1 MAMKGR
7 MICRLAAWIM
17 GIAGLMAAGV
27 SSASSYALST
37 NSITNFL
44 LSMPSG
50 STFGGFTFS
59 GDIAVSLG
67 DLTGGDIDI
76 DKQDADAACVGG
88 YCAGFDNSFSSH
100 GVSPYPGYAYGDA
113 LISDKNV
120 LAGTGAASSI
130 GEATSYDGL
139 AGAAGANTMI
149 AVFSLV
155 SAGALDFSFLST
167 PYMETQL
174 GAGAL
179 AASGTT
185 DMNIVIRQG
194 GTKIFEWT
202 PDGSSGGILNG
213 TEGSDPFSL
222 NFGINGIDS
231 YSPGTGAF
239 TASTAALAAG
249 AYTMEIF
256 MGNEAH
262 VASVSAVPVPAAL
275 PLFGTGVVALAAL
288 ARRRSKS
295 SKQNT
300 PE

>member
-1 MAMKGR
+1 MKGR
-7 MICRLAAWIM
+7 MICRLAAWIVGGACLLAT
-17 GIAGLMAAGV
+17 GI
-27 SSASSYALST
+27 SSASSYAVST
-37 NSITNFL
+37 NNITSFL
-44 LSMPSG
+44 LAMPSG

-67 DLTGGDIDI
+67 DLTGGDLDI
-76 DKQDADAACVGG
+76 AKQDADAACVGA
-88 YCAGFDNSFSSH
+88 YCAGFNNSFAPHAS
-100 GVSPYPGYAYGDA
+100 SPYPGFAYGDA
-113 LISDKNV
+113 QIGNRNV

-130 GEATSYDGL
+130 GEVTSYNGL

-149 AVFSLV
+149 AGFTLA
-155 SAGALDFSFLST
+155 SAGSLDFSFLST

-185 DMNIVIRQG
+185 GMSITIWDNAV
-194 GTKIFEWT
+194 KIFQWT
-202 PDGSSGGILNG
+202 PDGTSGGILNG
-213 TEGSDPFSL
+213 TESSDPFSL
-222 NFGINGIDS
+222 NLGIHGIDS
-231 YSPGTGAF
+231 YSPGTGSFSA
-239 TASTAALAAG
+239 ATAALSAG

-262 VASVSAVPVPAAL
+262 VASVAAVPVPAAL
-275 PLFGTGVVALAAL
+275 PLFGTGVVTLAAL

-295 SKQNT
+295 SKQNI

>member
-7 MICRLAAWIM
+7 MICRLAAWLM
-17 GIAGLMAAGV
+17 GIVGLLAAGA
-27 SSASSYALST
+27 SSASSYAVST

-88 YCAGFDNSFSSH
+88 YCAGFNNSFSSH

-130 GEATSYDGL
+130 GEATSYNGL

-149 AVFSLV
+149 ASFSLS
-155 SAGALDFSFLST
+155 SAGALNFSFLST
-167 PYMETQL
+167 PYMVTQL

-222 NFGINGIDS
+222 NFGINGTDS
-231 YSPGTGAF
+231 YSPGTGVF
-239 TASTAALAAG
+239 TASSAALASG
-249 AYTMEIF
+249 AYTMEIY

-262 VASVSAVPVPAAL
+262 VVSVVPVPAAL

-295 SKQNT
+295 SKQNS

>member
-1 MAMKGR
+1 MKGR
-7 MICRLAAWIM
+7 MICRVSAWIV
-17 GIAGLMAAGV
+17 GGAGLLATGI
-27 SSASSYALST
+27 SSASSYAVSS
-37 NSITNFL
+37 NSITNFRL
-44 LSMPSG
+44 AMPSG

-67 DLTGGDIDI
+67 DLTGGDLNIA
-76 DKQDADAACVGG
+76 KQDADAACVGG
-88 YCAGFDNSFSSH
+88 FCAGFNNSFSSH
-100 GVSPYPGYAYGDA
+100 GVSLYPGYAYGDA

-130 GEATSYDGL
+130 GEATSYYGA

-149 AVFSLV
+149 AGFTLASTG
-155 SAGALDFSFLST
+155 SLDFSFLST
-167 PYMETQL
+167 PYMGAQL
-174 GAGAL
+174 GADAL
-179 AASGTT
+179 AASGTIGMSIT
-185 DMNIVIRQG
+185 IWDNAV
-194 GTKIFEWT
+194 KIFHWT

-213 TEGSDPFSL
+213 TESSDPFSL
-222 NFGINGIDS
+222 NFGIDGIDS
-231 YSPGTGAF
+231 YSPGTGSF
-239 TASTAALAAG
+239 SASTAALAAG
-249 AYTMEIF
+249 FYTMEIF

>member
-1 MAMKGR
+1 MKGR
-7 MICRLAAWIM
+7 MFCRLVALMM
-17 GIAGLMAAGV
+17 GGAGLLAAGV

-67 DLTGGDIDI
+67 DLTGGDIGI

-88 YCAGFDNSFSSH
+88 YCAGFNNSFSSH

-130 GEATSYDGL
+130 GEATSFNGL

-149 AVFSLV
+149 AVFSLG

-174 GAGAL
+174 ATGAL
-179 AASGTT
+179 SASGTT
-185 DMNIVIRQG
+185 DMNITIWQG
-194 GTKIFEWT
+194 LTKMFEWT

-213 TEGSDPFSL
+213 IESSDPFSL
-222 NFGINGIDS
+222 NFGINGNNT
-231 YSPGTGAF
+231 YSPGTGVF
-239 TASTAALAAG
+239 GASTAALSAG
-249 AYTMEIF
+249 TYTMKIH

-262 VASVSAVPVPAAL
+262 ATSVAVVPVPAAL
-275 PLFGTGVVALAAL
+275 PLFGSGAIALAAL
-288 ARRRSKS
+288 ARRRNKS
-295 SKQNT
+295 GKQKT
-300 PE
+300 PA